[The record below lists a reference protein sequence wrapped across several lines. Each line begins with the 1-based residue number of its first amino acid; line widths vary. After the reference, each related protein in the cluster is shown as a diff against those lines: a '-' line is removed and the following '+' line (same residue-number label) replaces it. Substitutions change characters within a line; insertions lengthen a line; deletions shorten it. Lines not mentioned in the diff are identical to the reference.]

1 MHVFRHA
8 TANICSQSS
17 YFYWNY
23 QSVASMAII
32 STMLTNNKKKTN
44 QKPTLGT
51 SFEEAETK
59 NEAVCYLLEKV

>member
-1 MHVFRHA
+1 
-8 TANICSQSS
+8 
-17 YFYWNY
+17 
-23 QSVASMAII
+23 MAII